1 MMNKEQCEAW
11 TRLVDL
17 STSSRWFDGV
27 ILAADAELTELRQ
40 QRDELLAAANAA
52 RDMIAI
58 ERQFCSDCNVGF
70 DGTFDPDSQ
79 DEINYYDAV
88 LHKLYAAISKAE
100 GCAA

>member
-1 MMNKEQCEAW
+1 MMNKEQRESW

-58 ERQFCSDCNVGF
+58 ERQCCSDCNARLSGA
-70 DGTFDPDSQ
+70 PR
-79 DEINYYDAV
+79 
-88 LHKLYAAISKAE
+88 
-100 GCAA
+100 

>member
-40 QRDELLAAANAA
+40 QRDELLAMVKCRYRN
-52 RDMIAI
+52 
-58 ERQFCSDCNVGF
+58 
-70 DGTFDPDSQ
+70 DSKSLDFTSVEQ
-79 DEINYYDAV
+79 SAV
-88 LHKLYAAISKAE
+88 PEQVEPHGSGKVVN
-100 GCAA
+100 

>member
-58 ERQFCSDCNVGF
+58 ERQ
-70 DGTFDPDSQ
+70 
-79 DEINYYDAV
+79 
-88 LHKLYAAISKAE
+88 SKPWTT
-100 GCAA
+100 